1 VKETWTR
8 YRNLLIREAGA
19 YACIESRGR
28 CRAILQGRR
37 QIKRAKELFTMMTAQ
52 NIDLSLLDDRFFA
65 VLSLYLCEER
75 DLNTKLL
82 YEALRRFA

>member
-1 VKETWTR
+1 
-8 YRNLLIREAGA
+8 
-19 YACIESRGR
+19 
-28 CRAILQGRR
+28 
-37 QIKRAKELFTMMTAQ
+37 MMTAQ